1 LINTALGR
9 MRVIA
14 QPFSRAP
21 YTIVLGYPSTLH
33 TPALCVRYHAICCYS
48 SCCCSGCRWR
58 LWQRRT
64 TAVRARAR
72 HRVHDQKSRDAVSA
86 VITTTRGKRYF
97 YRVPLSSVCNENETG
112 ATESLRSI

>member
-14 QPFSRAP
+14 QPFSRAL

-33 TPALCVRYHAICCYS
+33 TPALCVRYHAICC
-48 SCCCSGCRWR
+48 CSGCRLR
-58 LWQRRT
+58 LSQRRT
-64 TAVRARAR
+64 TAVHARAR
-72 HRVHDQKSRDAVSA
+72 HRVHDQKSRDVVSA